1 MLIRIFFVLFIFL
14 LINTSQA
21 ENNIIKREF
30 APEIEALKE
39 NFHNIKSF
47 KIEENKFI
55 YVAQGDFNQ
64 FIFEFDRKANT
75 IKQISI
81 VWNFLALAKECDG
94 IDQKNIFFAQNKE
107 YYLMGGWNEDPDIR
121 IFNLYNPQPWHD
133 NYLEIVPNMKYVSNL
148 CKFYVPLF
156 EKVEK
161 PYMLRGSKI
170 ESFI

>member
-1 MLIRIFFVLFIFL
+1 
-14 LINTSQA
+14 
-21 ENNIIKREF
+21 
-30 APEIEALKE
+30 
-39 NFHNIKSF
+39 
-47 KIEENKFI
+47 
-55 YVAQGDFNQ
+55 
-64 FIFEFDRKANT
+64 
-75 IKQISI
+75 
-81 VWNFLALAKECDG
+81 
-94 IDQKNIFFAQNKE
+94 
-107 YYLMGGWNEDPDIR
+107 MGGWNEDPDIR